1 MYTNIKFF
9 FVISLLLHLLLSLL
23 FLIFEGRWE
32 KTFIQSR
39 GSHSQKLGPGR
50 FSGQYT
56 MARHPG
62 ETPITYSILHERYTF
77 ENNLK
82 RDMHREN
89 VRHWRDHRRTLTK
102 IARKNQHNYRLALW
116 EKRMAFFDDDL
127 WELMTHEEQAL
138 ERAQKNQ
145 EKALQG
151 HSELRVAMRKR

>member
-1 MYTNIKFF
+1 
-9 FVISLLLHLLLSLL
+9 
-23 FLIFEGRWE
+23 
-32 KTFIQSR
+32 
-39 GSHSQKLGPGR
+39 
-50 FSGQYT
+50 
-56 MARHPG
+56 
-62 ETPITYSILHERYTF
+62 
-77 ENNLK
+77 
-82 RDMHREN
+82 MHREN